1 MLKIDGLH
9 TYYGSVH
16 ALKGISIHVEEGE
29 VVSLIGANGAGKT
42 TLLKT
47 ISGLIRPARGE
58 ILFRAENIGR
68 LPAHE
73 VVMRGVI
80 QVPEGRRI
88 FPEFSVGENL
98 RVAGFFKRRR
108 PEYQA
113 NLRRVQEMFPILKE
127 REEQLGSTLS
137 GGQQQMLA
145 IGRALMA
152 SPQLLLLDE
161 PSLGLSPTLIDH
173 VFETLAGFKKQ
184 GLTMLL
190 VEQNAKKALRLS
202 DRAYVLETGTLVL
215 EGDSRSIVD
224 DPRVKEAYLGIAS
237 GGAQT
242 MSKS

>member
-9 TYYGSVH
+9 TFYGSVH
-16 ALKGISIHVEEGE
+16 ALKGISLHVDEGE

-47 ISGLIRPARGE
+47 VSRLIPPARGK
-58 ILFRAENIGR
+58 ILFREENLGR
-68 LPAHE
+68 LSAHE

-88 FPEFSVGENL
+88 FPEFTVAENL
-98 RVAGFFKRRR
+98 RLAGLTKRGRLD
-108 PEYQA
+108 YQA
-113 NLRRVQEMFPILKE
+113 NLHRVQDMFPILKE
-127 REEQLGSTLS
+127 RENQLGSTLS
-137 GGQQQMLA
+137 GGEQQMLA

-152 SPQLLLLDE
+152 HPQLLLLDE
-161 PSLGLSPTLIDH
+161 PSLGLSPTIIDH
-173 VFETLAGFKKQ
+173 VFEILDELKKQ

-224 DPRVKEAYLGIAS
+224 DPRVREAYLGVAP
-237 GGAQT
+237 GGA
-242 MSKS
+242 SKS